1 MRTWGVLFVLCGTIF
16 MEGVDVA
23 LLNVAL
29 PAIRA
34 DLGLST
40 AMLSGVVSAYV
51 LGFGG
56 FILLGGRAADML
68 GRRRMFLTWLAIFVL
83 FSGLGGLA
91 TEGWMLLLAR
101 FVTGLAA
108 AFIAPAGLAT
118 EGWML
123 LLARFVTGLAAAF
136 IAPAGLSLITA
147 NFAEGTMRNRALIIY
162 GAVGGAGY
170 SLGMVAGGV
179 LTSFGWRWVFFAP
192 VIFAALLLA
201 AAIPLIRDNG
211 ERTRGRFDL
220 AGAVTVTA
228 AMLLLI
234 YGVVRLEDPDLW
246 AVPIFAAGFALV
258 AGFVAIERRA
268 SYPLVRLGLLKTVSR
283 TNVSATLFMASFSAF
298 QFLVTL
304 HLQEERGWS
313 TLETGLIMATM
324 GVDAILGPTVTPWLI
339 RKYGTVRVILA
350 GAVVGAAAYLL
361 FLPTGIDR
369 AALVMLPALLLVGVA
384 FALAYGPY
392 TIAAT
397 DGVAER
403 EHGLA
408 GGLLYTCV
416 QFGMALGVSAAT
428 AVYATGSLQAAL
440 LIPVAGAVLAAA
452 LVGYQTQSRIS
463 GTSSP
468 VSRV

>member
-1 MRTWGVLFVLCGTIF
+1 MESLTRGNRLRGPHMRTWGVLFVLCGTIF

-40 AMLSGVVSAYV
+40 GVLSGVVSAYV

-68 GRRRMFLTWLAIFVL
+68 GRRRMFLLWLGVFVV

-101 FVTGLAA
+101 FVTG
-108 AFIAPAGLAT
+108 I
-118 EGWML
+118 
-123 LLARFVTGLAAAF
+123 AAAF
-136 IAPAGLSLITA
+136 IAPAGLSLITN
-147 NFAEGTMRNRALIIY
+147 NFAEGTLRNRALIIY

-170 SLGMVAGGV
+170 SLGMVTGGV
-179 LTSFGWRWVFFAP
+179 LTTFGWRWVFFAP
-192 VIFAALLLA
+192 VIFASLLLA

-211 ERTRGRFDL
+211 ERAEGRFDL
-220 AGAVTVTA
+220 AGAFTVTG

-234 YGVVRLEDPDLW
+234 YGVVRLERPDLW
-246 AVPIFAAGFALV
+246 AVPVFAAAFALV
-258 AGFVAIERRA
+258 AAFVAIERRA
-268 SYPLVRLGLLKTVSR
+268 PHPLVRLGLLKTGTLAR
-283 TNVSATLFMASFSAF
+283 TNVSAVLFMAAFSSF

-339 RKYGTVRVILA
+339 RKYGTIRVILG
-350 GAVVGAAAYLL
+350 GAVVGAVAYLL
-361 FLPTGIDR
+361 FLPTGIDQ
-369 AALVMLPALLLVGVA
+369 AALLMLPALLLVGVA

-403 EHGLA
+403 EHGVA
-408 GGLLYTCV
+408 GGLLYSCF

-428 AVYATGSLQAAL
+428 AVYATGSLHAAL
-440 LIPVAGAVLAAA
+440 FIPVVGTVLAGA
-452 LVGYQTQSRIS
+452 LV
-463 GTSSP
+463 
-468 VSRV
+468 VSRRPAPVLEPA

>member
-40 AMLSGVVSAYV
+40 GVLSGVVSAYV

-68 GRRRMFLTWLAIFVL
+68 GRRRMFLLWLGIFVV

-101 FVTGLAA
+101 FVTG
-108 AFIAPAGLAT
+108 
-118 EGWML
+118 
-123 LLARFVTGLAAAF
+123 VAAAF
-136 IAPAGLSLITA
+136 IAPAGLSLITN
-147 NFAEGTMRNRALIIY
+147 NFAEGTLRNRALVIY

-179 LTSFGWRWVFFAP
+179 LTTFGWRWVFFAP
-192 VIFAALLLA
+192 VIFASLLLA
-201 AAIPLIRDNG
+201 AAVPLIRDNG
-211 ERTRGRFDL
+211 ERAGGRFDL
-220 AGAVTVTA
+220 AGAFTVTG

-234 YGVVRLEDPDLW
+234 YGVVRLEQPDLW
-246 AVPIFAAGFALV
+246 AVPIFAAGFGLV
-258 AGFVAIERRA
+258 AAFVAIERRA
-268 SYPLVRLGLLKTVSR
+268 EHPLLRLGLLKTGTIAR
-283 TNVSATLFMASFSAF
+283 TNVSAILFMASFSAF

-339 RKYGTVRVILA
+339 RKYGTVRVIFA
-350 GAVVGAAAYLL
+350 GAAVGAVAYLL
-361 FLPTGIDR
+361 FLPTGVDR
-369 AALVMLPALLLVGVA
+369 AALAMLPALLLVGVA

-397 DGVAER
+397 DGVADR

-408 GGLLYTCV
+408 GGLLYTCT
-416 QFGMALGVSAAT
+416 QFGMALGISAAT
-428 AVYATGSLQAAL
+428 AVYATGSLHAAL
-440 LIPVAGAVLAAA
+440 FIPVVGAA
-452 LVGYQTQSRIS
+452 LAGVLVAARAGKPET
-463 GTSSP
+463 
-468 VSRV
+468 VFA

>member
-40 AMLSGVVSAYV
+40 GVLSGVVSAYV

-68 GRRRMFLTWLAIFVL
+68 GRRRMFLLWLGIFVV

-101 FVTGLAA
+101 FMTG
-108 AFIAPAGLAT
+108 
-118 EGWML
+118 
-123 LLARFVTGLAAAF
+123 VAAAF
-136 IAPAGLSLITA
+136 IAPAGLSLITT
-147 NFAEGTMRNRALIIY
+147 NFAEGTLRNRALIIY

-170 SLGMVAGGV
+170 SLGMVTGGV
-179 LTSFGWRWVFFAP
+179 LTTFGWRWVFFAP
-192 VIFAALLLA
+192 VIFASLLLA
-201 AAIPLIRDNG
+201 AAIPLIRDHG
-211 ERTRGRFDL
+211 DRVEGRFDL
-220 AGAVTVTA
+220 AGVFTVTG

-234 YGVVRLEDPDLW
+234 YGVVRLERPDLW
-246 AVPIFAAGFALV
+246 AVPIFAAAFGLV
-258 AGFVAIERRA
+258 AAFVAIERRA
-268 SYPLVRLGLLKTVSR
+268 AHPLLRLGLLKTGTIAR
-283 TNVSATLFMASFSAF
+283 TNLSAVLFMVAFSAF

-339 RKYGTVRVILA
+339 RKYGTVRVIFA
-350 GAVVGAAAYLL
+350 GAGVGAVAYLL
-361 FLPTGIDR
+361 FLPTGIDQ

-397 DGVAER
+397 DGVADR
-403 EHGLA
+403 EHGVA
-408 GGLLYTCV
+408 GGLFYSCA
-416 QFGMALGVSAAT
+416 QFGMALGISAAT
-428 AVYATGSLQAAL
+428 AVYATGSLHAAL
-440 LIPVAGAVLAAA
+440 FIPVVGAA
-452 LVGYQTQSRIS
+452 LAGVLVLSRR
-463 GTSSP
+463 P
-468 VSRV
+468 VPVLEPA

>member
-16 MEGVDVA
+16 IEGADVA

-68 GRRRMFLTWLAIFVL
+68 GRRRMFLTWLTVFVL

-91 TEGWMLLLAR
+91 TDGWTLLLAR

-108 AFIAPAGLAT
+108 G
-118 EGWML
+118 
-123 LLARFVTGLAAAF
+123 F

-147 NFAEGTMRNRALIIY
+147 NFPEGTLRNRALIIY

-170 SLGMVAGGV
+170 SLGMVAGGL

-201 AAIPLIRDNG
+201 AAIPLVRDNG
-211 ERTRGRFDL
+211 ERTTGRFDL

-234 YGVVRLEDPDLW
+234 YGVVRLEHPDPW
-246 AVPIFAAGFALV
+246 AVPIFAAGFGLV
-258 AGFVAIERRA
+258 AAFVAIERRA
-268 SYPLVRLGLLKTVSR
+268 DYPLVRLGLLKTVSR
-283 TNVSATLFMASFSAF
+283 TNVSATLFMASFSSF

-313 TLETGLIMATM
+313 TLTTGLVMATM
-324 GVDAILGPTVTPWLI
+324 GVDAILGPTLTPWLI
-339 RKYGTVRVILA
+339 RKYGTTRVIFA
-350 GAVVGAAAYLL
+350 GAVTGAVAYLL
-361 FLPTGIDR
+361 FLPSGVDR
-369 AALVMLPALLLVGVA
+369 ALLVMLPALLLVGVA

-408 GGLLYTCV
+408 GGLLYTCT

-428 AVYATGSLQAAL
+428 AVYATGSLHVAL
-440 LIPVAGAVLAAA
+440 LIPVAGAALAAA
-452 LVGYQTQSRIS
+452 LVGYRGQAQPLIS
-463 GTSSP
+463 GASSP
-468 VSRV
+468 ASRV

>member
-1 MRTWGVLFVLCGTIF
+1 

-40 AMLSGVVSAYV
+40 GVLSGVVSAYV

-68 GRRRMFLTWLAIFVL
+68 GRRRMFLLWLGVFVV

-101 FVTGLAA
+101 FVTG
-108 AFIAPAGLAT
+108 I
-118 EGWML
+118 
-123 LLARFVTGLAAAF
+123 AAAF
-136 IAPAGLSLITA
+136 IAPAGLSLITN
-147 NFAEGTMRNRALIIY
+147 NFAEGTLRNRALIIY

-170 SLGMVAGGV
+170 SLGMVTGGV
-179 LTSFGWRWVFFAP
+179 LTTFGWRWVFFAP
-192 VIFAALLLA
+192 VIFASLLLA

-211 ERTRGRFDL
+211 ERAEGRFDL
-220 AGAVTVTA
+220 AGAFTVTG

-234 YGVVRLEDPDLW
+234 YGVVRLERPDLW
-246 AVPIFAAGFALV
+246 AVPVFAAAFALV
-258 AGFVAIERRA
+258 AAFVAIERRA
-268 SYPLVRLGLLKTVSR
+268 PHPLVRLGLLKTGTLAR
-283 TNVSATLFMASFSAF
+283 TNVSAVLFMAAFSSF

-339 RKYGTVRVILA
+339 RKYGTIRVILG
-350 GAVVGAAAYLL
+350 GAVVGAVAYLL
-361 FLPTGIDR
+361 FLPTGIDQ
-369 AALVMLPALLLVGVA
+369 AALLMLPALLLVGVA

-403 EHGLA
+403 EHGVA
-408 GGLLYTCV
+408 GGLLYSCF

-428 AVYATGSLQAAL
+428 AVYATGSLHAAL
-440 LIPVAGAVLAAA
+440 FIPVVGTVLAGA
-452 LVGYQTQSRIS
+452 LV
-463 GTSSP
+463 
-468 VSRV
+468 VSRRPAPVLEPA

>member
-40 AMLSGVVSAYV
+40 GVLSGVVSAYV

-68 GRRRMFLTWLAIFVL
+68 GRRRMFLLWLGVFVV

-101 FVTGLAA
+101 FVTG
-108 AFIAPAGLAT
+108 
-118 EGWML
+118 
-123 LLARFVTGLAAAF
+123 VAAAF
-136 IAPAGLSLITA
+136 IAPAGLSLITT
-147 NFAEGTMRNRALIIY
+147 NFAEGTLRNRALIIY

-170 SLGMVAGGV
+170 SLGMVTGGV
-179 LTSFGWRWVFFAP
+179 LTTFGWRWVFFAP
-192 VIFAALLLA
+192 VIFASLLLA
-201 AAIPLIRDNG
+201 AAIPLIRDDG
-211 ERTRGRFDL
+211 RRAEGRFDL
-220 AGAVTVTA
+220 AGAFTVTG

-234 YGVVRLEDPDLW
+234 YGVVRLERPDLW
-246 AVPIFAAGFALV
+246 VVPIFAAGLGLV
-258 AGFVAIERRA
+258 AAFVAIERRTA
-268 SYPLVRLGLLKTVSR
+268 HPLLRLGLLKTGTIAR
-283 TNVSATLFMASFSAF
+283 TNVSTILFMAAFSAF

-304 HLQEERGWS
+304 HLQEERGWT

-339 RKYGTVRVILA
+339 RKYGTVRVIFA

-361 FLPTGIDR
+361 FLPTGIDQ
-369 AALVMLPALLLVGVA
+369 AALVMLPALLLIGVA

-403 EHGLA
+403 EHGVA
-408 GGLLYTCV
+408 GGLFYTCA
-416 QFGMALGVSAAT
+416 QFGMALGISAAT
-428 AVYATGSLQAAL
+428 AVYATGSLH
-440 LIPVAGAVLAAA
+440 AA
-452 LVGYQTQSRIS
+452 LVIPVVGAALAGVLVLSRRPA
-463 GTSSP
+463 P
-468 VSRV
+468 VLEPA

>member
-1 MRTWGVLFVLCGTIF
+1 MESLTRGNRLRGPHMRTWGVLFVLCGTIF

-40 AMLSGVVSAYV
+40 GVLSGVVSAYV

-68 GRRRMFLTWLAIFVL
+68 GRRRMFLLWLGIFVV

-101 FVTGLAA
+101 FVTG
-108 AFIAPAGLAT
+108 
-118 EGWML
+118 
-123 LLARFVTGLAAAF
+123 VAAAF
-136 IAPAGLSLITA
+136 IAPAGLSLITN
-147 NFAEGTMRNRALIIY
+147 NFAEGTLRNRALIIY

-170 SLGMVAGGV
+170 SLGMVTGGV
-179 LTSFGWRWVFFAP
+179 LTTFGWRWVFFAP
-192 VIFAALLLA
+192 VIFASLLLA

-211 ERTRGRFDL
+211 ERAEGRFDL
-220 AGAVTVTA
+220 AGAFTVTG

-234 YGVVRLEDPDLW
+234 YGVVRLEHPDLW
-246 AVPIFAAGFALV
+246 AVPVFAAAFALV
-258 AGFVAIERRA
+258 AAFVAIERRA
-268 SYPLVRLGLLKTVSR
+268 PHPLVRLGLLKTGTLAR
-283 TNVSATLFMASFSAF
+283 TNVSAVLFMAAFSSF

-339 RKYGTVRVILA
+339 RKYGTVRVILGGA
-350 GAVVGAAAYLL
+350 AVGAVAYLL
-361 FLPTGIDR
+361 FLPTGIDQ
-369 AALVMLPALLLVGVA
+369 AALMMLPALLLVGVA

-403 EHGLA
+403 EHGVA
-408 GGLLYTCV
+408 GGLLYSCF

-428 AVYATGSLQAAL
+428 AVYATGSLHAAL
-440 LIPVAGAVLAAA
+440 FIPVVGAA
-452 LVGYQTQSRIS
+452 LA
-463 GTSSP
+463 GTVVAARARKP
-468 VSRV
+468 ETVFA

>member
-40 AMLSGVVSAYV
+40 GVLSGVVSAYV

-68 GRRRMFLTWLAIFVL
+68 GRRRMFLLWLGVFVV

-101 FVTGLAA
+101 FVTG
-108 AFIAPAGLAT
+108 
-118 EGWML
+118 
-123 LLARFVTGLAAAF
+123 VAAAF
-136 IAPAGLSLITA
+136 IAPAGLSLITN
-147 NFAEGTMRNRALIIY
+147 NFAEGTLRNRALIIY

-170 SLGMVAGGV
+170 SLGMVTGGV
-179 LTSFGWRWVFFAP
+179 LTTFGWRWVFFAP
-192 VIFAALLLA
+192 VIFASLLLA

-211 ERTRGRFDL
+211 ERAEGRFDL
-220 AGAVTVTA
+220 AGAFTVTG

-234 YGVVRLEDPDLW
+234 YGVVRLEHPDLW
-246 AVPIFAAGFALV
+246 AVPVFAAAFVLV
-258 AGFVAIERRA
+258 AAFVAIERRA
-268 SYPLVRLGLLKTVSR
+268 PHPLVRLGLLKTGTLAR
-283 TNVSATLFMASFSAF
+283 TNVSAVLFMAAFSSF

-339 RKYGTVRVILA
+339 RKYGTIRVILG
-350 GAVVGAAAYLL
+350 GAVVGAVAYLL
-361 FLPTGIDR
+361 FLPTGIDQ
-369 AALVMLPALLLVGVA
+369 AALMMLPALLLVGVA

-403 EHGLA
+403 EHGVA
-408 GGLLYTCV
+408 GGLLYSCF

-428 AVYATGSLQAAL
+428 AVYATGSLHAAL
-440 LIPVAGAVLAAA
+440 FIPVVGAA
-452 LVGYQTQSRIS
+452 LAGMVVAARARKPET
-463 GTSSP
+463 
-468 VSRV
+468 VFA